1 MKLKI
6 IHDTVYDFSQDV
18 FFEPH
23 QLRFKPRNSPNIKL
37 ESFNLKINP
46 QPQGVS
52 ESMDV
57 EGNFFH
63 FCWFE
68 GLYPKLEI
76 TSTLIVDSPEYN
88 PFNFIIYPNDFLEVP
103 FEFGE
108 EDLKLLQPALEK
120 KPVKSPLM
128 DYGNKIL
135 QESGG
140 MTVDFISM
148 LTQSI
153 HRDFKLEVR
162 EEGKPHLPDET
173 FIFGK
178 GSCRDLAWMQI
189 QLLRH
194 LGFAARFVSGYFYP
208 IVEDPEF
215 ELHAWV
221 EVYIPGA
228 GWIGFDPSHG
238 LMASNS
244 HIPIA
249 SSAQHEKTMTV
260 TGNIRGSAT
269 SKLEANL
276 MIVEI

>member
-1 MKLKI
+1 
-6 IHDTVYDFSQDV
+6 
-18 FFEPH
+18 
-23 QLRFKPRNSPNIKL
+23 
-37 ESFNLKINP
+37 
-46 QPQGVS
+46 
-52 ESMDV
+52 
-57 EGNFFH
+57 
-63 FCWFE
+63 
-68 GLYPKLEI
+68 
-76 TSTLIVDSPEYN
+76 
-88 PFNFIIYPNDFLEVP
+88 
-103 FEFGE
+103 
-108 EDLKLLQPALEK
+108 
-120 KPVKSPLM
+120 M

-135 QESGG
+135 KESGG
-140 MTVDFISM
+140 KTIDFISM

-153 HRDFKLEVR
+153 HRDFKLEIR
-162 EEGKPHLPDET
+162 EEGKPHWPDET